1 MPRVKLSK
9 TTRTLMFVL
18 QFYIVGLFLLIL
30 LRFLKLFG

>member
-18 QFYIVGLFLLIL
+18 QFYIVALFVLIL
-30 LRFLKLFG
+30 VRFLKLFG